1 MVQRRERL
9 RMALIGKTGSG
20 KSATANTILGEE
32 CFHSKASMMSVTKLC
47 KKEEREIH
55 GQPVAVV
62 DTPGLFDTTLSNDE
76 VQQELVKCVSMLA
89 PGPHVFLLVLQIGRF
104 TEEEKETV
112 ELIKKFFG
120 KKSQDFII
128 IIFTRGDDL
137 KNQTIESY
145 IEEDS
150 QDFLKKLTTECGG
163 RYQVFNNNDQKN
175 RAQVQQLLTKV
186 ESMVRKNGG
195 GYYTSEMFQ
204 EAEAAI
210 QKEVKRILKDK
221 EEEMQRQKRDLERK
235 HEEEMQVKKNKLA
248 ELIPKFEQEI
258 AMGAKLVK
266 DKEEHIR
273 KEQEKRKRERAKRE
287 EEERNMKRH
296 EEFKRHEWEQKV
308 ETLEKKLKCGSKTN
322 EVTGRMFLIRSR
334 EEMRKEREAWEQERR
349 EWWEKRYREEEQ
361 RREEEQTRLRKLR
374 EEYEQEI
381 EKHENRR
388 KEEERMR
395 RELEAREWKEVQE
408 NLMKKLEEMRR
419 KNEEEARR
427 QAEECNEFKH
437 RYTKDA
443 SAEIE
448 RYGKEMKAM
457 KEKQQ
462 QQDAFM
468 IRQLSRNK
476 AYQVDF
482 DKLKNRQEQ
491 DINELKSALCFHDK
505 ENLEREINQLKKIH
519 EEEIQHWIQEHV
531 KKATEEKACN
541 ISSALRIVMFGKS
554 EKEKTT
560 LSNFI
565 IGKMDFSYLNTSR
578 KSIAHGEWR
587 KMPVTVVKTADV
599 FNLPVARVRHEIR
612 KCVAL
617 CPPGPNVLLLLVRPS
632 DFTEEDR
639 NTLNV
644 ILSLFGQDAFK
655 YSMVITP
662 QNDRRFNFSVN
673 KLIQECSRRQHSIS
687 FDKKDFIGC
696 DPRELMDKM
705 EKIVSDNRGGHLNCT
720 EVAELMCNVTEAPAC
735 AKPEPKPP
743 LNLVLCGSFGAG
755 KTSAVDAILGE
766 RKFGPP
772 ANSGCVKHQGEACGR
787 QVSLVELPAL
797 YGKRQEAVMEESD
810 VQELIQS
817 FGGRY
822 VVFDVRDK
830 HQVSEVLDTA
840 EKIRAVGSRSFT
852 KDMMVRRRLNNV
864 ARHVSKLEMAGYKKT
879 RPDRLRMVLI
889 GKTGGGKSAT
899 ANTILGKECFY
910 SKACLKSVTKLCK
923 KEEGE
928 IDGQPVAVVD
938 TPGLFDTTLSNDEVQ
953 QELVKCVSMLAPG
966 PHVFLLV
973 LQIGRFTKDEKET
986 VELIKKFFGKK
997 SQDFIIIIFT
1007 RGDDLKNQT
1016 IESYIEEDSEDF
1028 VKKLTTECGGRY
1040 QVFNN
1045 NDQKNRAQVK
1055 QLLTKV
1061 ESLVRKNGGGYYTS
1075 EMFQEAEAA
1084 IQKEVKRILREKEEE
1099 IQRLKRNLERK
1110 HEEEMQTK
1118 KKKIEQERAERD
1130 KALKQKEERI
1140 NKEQERKKREEE
1152 KRAEEQREKKK
1163 QQQIKRQQWEQKSL
1177 SVEEKIKSESE
1188 NKTTADRK
1196 LLQNRDEIRKEQEAW
1211 EKERKEWW
1219 EKRYQEAQWRKEY
1232 EQTRL
1237 NKLKEEY
1244 EHERREYEHR
1254 RREEDRLRRE
1264 QEEKEWKVLHD
1275 NFQTKVEEMKRKHEE
1290 EARKQAE
1297 DLNEFKNKY
1306 TADFAALLE
1315 KRNKEMDDM
1324 KQKQQ
1329 QNKDFMI
1336 QQLIRNKTYQ
1346 KDFDRLKKKQEQE
1359 INTLS
1364 FKLPTQYKEI
1374 DNLKKVHEEE
1384 INDWI
1389 QEHVKKAT
1397 EDKACSIL

>member
-1 MVQRRERL
+1 MSKQCEHIIGEWKRKPFTIVKTADVFSMPVDKVRHEMKKCVALCPPGPNVLLLSVRPSDFTKQDIKTLKFILSLFGQDAFKYSMVITTQNDRGFNFSVNQVIQECSQRQHSINFGETELHEYDHLELMKKMENIVSENRGRYLIFTEETDLMVAPECAKSPLNLVLCGRSGAWKKSAANAILGQRKFSPPADSECVKHQGEVCGRRVTLVELPGLDGKPQEAANKESLRSISLCDPEGVHAFVLVLPLDPLTDEDKRELKTIQNIFSSRANDFTMILFTVKSNPNFPANMRFLQENRDIQELCRSCGERYVVFNINNKQQVSEVLDTVEKMRVVGSRGFTKEMTAKPRLNRSTIHASFIEKSGYDYQSRERLRRPGLRMVQRRERL

-104 TEEEKETV
+104 TKDEKETV

-150 QDFLKKLTTECGG
+150 EDFVKKLTTECGG

-175 RAQVQQLLTKV
+175 RPQVKQLLTKV

-210 QKEVKRILKDK
+210 QKEMKRIMKDK

-308 ETLEKKLKCGSKTN
+308 ETLEKKLKYGSKTN

-541 ISSALRIVMFGKS
+541 IL
-554 EKEKTT
+554 
-560 LSNFI
+560 
-565 IGKMDFSYLNTSR
+565 
-578 KSIAHGEWR
+578 
-587 KMPVTVVKTADV
+587 
-599 FNLPVARVRHEIR
+599 
-612 KCVAL
+612 
-617 CPPGPNVLLLLVRPS
+617 
-632 DFTEEDR
+632 
-639 NTLNV
+639 
-644 ILSLFGQDAFK
+644 
-655 YSMVITP
+655 
-662 QNDRRFNFSVN
+662 
-673 KLIQECSRRQHSIS
+673 
-687 FDKKDFIGC
+687 
-696 DPRELMDKM
+696 
-705 EKIVSDNRGGHLNCT
+705 
-720 EVAELMCNVTEAPAC
+720 
-735 AKPEPKPP
+735 
-743 LNLVLCGSFGAG
+743 
-755 KTSAVDAILGE
+755 
-766 RKFGPP
+766 
-772 ANSGCVKHQGEACGR
+772 
-787 QVSLVELPAL
+787 
-797 YGKRQEAVMEESD
+797 
-810 VQELIQS
+810 
-817 FGGRY
+817 
-822 VVFDVRDK
+822 
-830 HQVSEVLDTA
+830 
-840 EKIRAVGSRSFT
+840 
-852 KDMMVRRRLNNV
+852 
-864 ARHVSKLEMAGYKKT
+864 
-879 RPDRLRMVLI
+879 
-889 GKTGGGKSAT
+889 
-899 ANTILGKECFY
+899 
-910 SKACLKSVTKLCK
+910 
-923 KEEGE
+923 
-928 IDGQPVAVVD
+928 
-938 TPGLFDTTLSNDEVQ
+938 
-953 QELVKCVSMLAPG
+953 
-966 PHVFLLV
+966 
-973 LQIGRFTKDEKET
+973 
-986 VELIKKFFGKK
+986 
-997 SQDFIIIIFT
+997 
-1007 RGDDLKNQT
+1007 
-1016 IESYIEEDSEDF
+1016 
-1028 VKKLTTECGGRY
+1028 
-1040 QVFNN
+1040 
-1045 NDQKNRAQVK
+1045 
-1055 QLLTKV
+1055 
-1061 ESLVRKNGGGYYTS
+1061 
-1075 EMFQEAEAA
+1075 
-1084 IQKEVKRILREKEEE
+1084 
-1099 IQRLKRNLERK
+1099 
-1110 HEEEMQTK
+1110 
-1118 KKKIEQERAERD
+1118 
-1130 KALKQKEERI
+1130 
-1140 NKEQERKKREEE
+1140 
-1152 KRAEEQREKKK
+1152 
-1163 QQQIKRQQWEQKSL
+1163 
-1177 SVEEKIKSESE
+1177 
-1188 NKTTADRK
+1188 
-1196 LLQNRDEIRKEQEAW
+1196 
-1211 EKERKEWW
+1211 
-1219 EKRYQEAQWRKEY
+1219 
-1232 EQTRL
+1232 
-1237 NKLKEEY
+1237 
-1244 EHERREYEHR
+1244 
-1254 RREEDRLRRE
+1254 
-1264 QEEKEWKVLHD
+1264 
-1275 NFQTKVEEMKRKHEE
+1275 
-1290 EARKQAE
+1290 
-1297 DLNEFKNKY
+1297 
-1306 TADFAALLE
+1306 
-1315 KRNKEMDDM
+1315 
-1324 KQKQQ
+1324 
-1329 QNKDFMI
+1329 
-1336 QQLIRNKTYQ
+1336 
-1346 KDFDRLKKKQEQE
+1346 
-1359 INTLS
+1359 
-1364 FKLPTQYKEI
+1364 
-1374 DNLKKVHEEE
+1374 
-1384 INDWI
+1384 
-1389 QEHVKKAT
+1389 
-1397 EDKACSIL
+1397 